1 MWLCLAVTVLPV
13 GAPAYEIYINVGG
26 PAHVMPDGR
35 IFLADGP
42 YSPEQGY
49 GWNLDGD
56 YTSWHPIGGCVDDA
70 IHTSFH
76 SSPGLYRIDVPSGEY
91 AVTLHFSENWGHSA
105 DLHRM
110 DWVIEGDLVLDD
122 LDVYAQVERDYA
134 LDYRFPVTV
143 TDGQILLDD
152 TPLDHTQI
160 GAISVVS
167 HVPDSEPPAAP
178 VLTEILN
185 GLGEVILNWEDN
197 QEPDLAGYRIYRR
210 LLPFGGFVLL
220 QDHPHET
227 NLVSRYIDRS
237 VGLGNLYEY
246 QISAVD
252 LYGNESAR
260 IGPFPARP
268 RPFGDSPLPVY
279 SIAIDPDSLWLL
291 NQNVYEDDYYTCT
304 LTLEGTQYDAELRY
318 RGAMARPLSKKS
330 YKIRLPEPLYQNRT
344 KLNCNADMV
353 DPCGMRSSLSM
364 WLFDR
369 CRVPAPRTHLRA
381 LVLNGQYMGYYC
393 DVEQPDKYFLENHD
407 LDGGASIYKC
417 YDRLIALDDSLDYH
431 EHYEKE
437 TNEDEP
443 WTDLI
448 TFIETL
454 NAVPDEDFYETFM
467 DWLDFDEWLRYY
479 AVLNTVD
486 DGDSYSK
493 NYYLCHDLDED
504 LWMVLPWDKDLTWG
518 LRMAFHP
525 GLSWEHSLTQG
536 SSIYSNILAY
546 RMMDQPVLKNL
557 YASVLYEHVIELAP
571 LDTVYAAIDAAHAEV
586 EANGEV
592 DVRKWYWEEN
602 DRLRDCNGEIRMV
615 ADARY
620 GYILENVGELVVPQ
634 ELYINEFMADNE
646 TVIADEVGE
655 YDDWLE
661 IYNPGPDPV
670 DMRDYF
676 LTDDLGDPLE
686 WRFPDTT
693 LVAGGYLLVWADE
706 DLSQGP
712 LHADLKL
719 SRDGE
724 LIALHK
730 LESGVQG
737 EPGPEDVDPVD
748 LIFFG
753 EQMTDVSRGRITDG
767 DYRWGFF
774 STPTPGKTNGN
785 DQGITDPG
793 FGPAGEGVPA
803 LQAAP
808 NPFQERVRL
817 RLPEGYAGR
826 RVDIYDVAGRLCR
839 RLEAATAGATWQ
851 WDGRLANGQ
860 PAPPGIYWARAR
872 VRPASSGDPQAAG
885 TPEAT
890 EAAKADGNLTSGTR
904 LLLLR

>member
-1 MWLCLAVTVLPV
+1 
-13 GAPAYEIYINVGG
+13 
-26 PAHVMPDGR
+26 
-35 IFLADGP
+35 
-42 YSPEQGY
+42 
-49 GWNLDGD
+49 
-56 YTSWHPIGGCVDDA
+56 
-70 IHTSFH
+70 
-76 SSPGLYRIDVPSGEY
+76 
-91 AVTLHFSENWGHSA
+91 
-105 DLHRM
+105 
-110 DWVIEGDLVLDD
+110 
-122 LDVYAQVERDYA
+122 
-134 LDYRFPVTV
+134 
-143 TDGQILLDD
+143 
-152 TPLDHTQI
+152 
-160 GAISVVS
+160 
-167 HVPDSEPPAAP
+167 
-178 VLTEILN
+178 
-185 GLGEVILNWEDN
+185 
-197 QEPDLAGYRIYRR
+197 
-210 LLPFGGFVLL
+210 
-220 QDHPHET
+220 
-227 NLVSRYIDRS
+227 
-237 VGLGNLYEY
+237 
-246 QISAVD
+246 
-252 LYGNESAR
+252 
-260 IGPFPARP
+260 
-268 RPFGDSPLPVY
+268 
-279 SIAIDPDSLWLL
+279 
-291 NQNVYEDDYYTCT
+291 
-304 LTLEGTQYDAELRY
+304 
-318 RGAMARPLSKKS
+318 
-330 YKIRLPEPLYQNRT
+330 
-344 KLNCNADMV
+344 
-353 DPCGMRSSLSM
+353 
-364 WLFDR
+364 
-369 CRVPAPRTHLRA
+369 
-381 LVLNGQYMGYYC
+381 MGYYC

-417 YDRLIALDDSLDYH
+417 FDRLIALDDSLDYH

-443 WTDLI
+443 WSDLI

-525 GLSWEHSLTQG
+525 RVSWEHSLTQH
-536 SSIYSNILAY
+536 SSVYGNILAY

-602 DRLRDCNGEIRMV
+602 DRLRDCDGEIRMF
-615 ADARY
+615 AEGRY
-620 GYILENVGELVVPQ
+620 GHILENVGGLVVPQ

-646 TVIADEVGE
+646 TVIADEAGE
-655 YDDWLE
+655 YDDWIE

-693 LVAGGYLLVWADE
+693 MVAGGYLLVWADE

-730 LESGVQG
+730 LESGFSG
-737 EPGPEDVDPVD
+737 DPGPEDVDPVD

-774 STPTPGKTNGN
+774 GTPTPGETNGN

-793 FGPAGEGVPA
+793 FGPAWGPVPA

-826 RVDIYDVAGRLCR
+826 RVEIYDVAGRLCR